1 MEKQKQAYTYAIIA
15 VLFWATVASA
25 FKISLRYL
33 NFIQLLF
40 YASLVSIMILFV
52 ILLIQRKL
60 RVFKSHV
67 KKSVFQTG

>member
-1 MEKQKQAYTYAIIA
+1 MEKQNQAYTYAIIA

-40 YASLVSIMILFV
+40 YASLVSTIILIV
-52 ILLIQRKL
+52 ILSIQRSIL
-60 RVFKSHV
+60 SAMLKSFVLH
-67 KKSVFQTG
+67 FAWQ